1 MDEETNELPTRDN
14 VIFGEIQVLLAD
26 KRTALASLR
35 TGTPF
40 SALPLSVLSV
50 LIATSGLIWPAVA
63 RGARVADALQ
73 RSRPDSS
80 LSIRQRLPGKAAFR
94 RP

>member
-1 MDEETNELPTRDN
+1 METNELPKLDN
-14 VIFGEIQVLLAD
+14 VIFGEIQVLLAE
-26 KRTALASLR
+26 KRTPLASLR
-35 TGTPF
+35 TGIAIF
-40 SALPLSVLSV
+40 ALPLSVLSV

-80 LSIRQRLPGKAAFR
+80 LAIRQRLPGKGAFR